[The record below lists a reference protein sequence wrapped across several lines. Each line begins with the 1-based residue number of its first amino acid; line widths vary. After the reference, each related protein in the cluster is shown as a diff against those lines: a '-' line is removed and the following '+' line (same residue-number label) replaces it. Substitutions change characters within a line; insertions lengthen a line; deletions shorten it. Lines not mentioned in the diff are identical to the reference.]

1 MWASYSLF
9 AMARNLSAG
18 PMRDAAGVHD
28 HDPPRRPRSVY
39 EHGQEP
45 DPRFSLA
52 NERTFLAWV
61 RTSLAIVA
69 GAVALHSLGVPETA
83 WVRQVLVVVL
93 LAIASLVAVTAATRW
108 ASTERAMRL
117 REPLPGFG
125 FVGVFAGGVV
135 VVAVL
140 LAVAFVVL

>member
-1 MWASYSLF
+1 MH
-9 AMARNLSAG
+9 G
-18 PMRDAAGVHD
+18 HD
-28 HDPPRRPRSVY
+28 SPRRPRSVY
-39 EHGQEP
+39 GVGQEP

-61 RTSLAIVA
+61 RTCLAIIA
-69 GAVALHSLGVPETA
+69 GAVALHSLRVPETA

-93 LAIASLVAVTAATRW
+93 LVIAGLVAVTASTRW
-108 ASTERAMRL
+108 ARTERAMRV

-125 FVGVFAGGVV
+125 FVGVFAGGIV

>member
-1 MWASYSLF
+1 MSG
-9 AMARNLSAG
+9 NLPAG
-18 PMRDAAGVHD
+18 VLRHAAGMED
-28 HDPPRRPRSVY
+28 PRPPRRPRSVY
-39 EHGQEP
+39 DVGQEP

-69 GAVALHSLGVPETA
+69 GAVALHSLKVPETV

-93 LAIASLVAVTAATRW
+93 LAIASLVAVTASTRW
-108 ASTERAMRL
+108 ARTERAMRL
-117 REPLPGFG
+117 REPMPGFG
-125 FVGVFAGGVV
+125 FVGVFSGGIV

-140 LAVAFVVL
+140 LVVAFVLF